1 MSTRAPQKAADDR
14 ELLVRWWLVGV
25 AEQFGLSCVARVIG
39 GASTSRDWRAVA
51 GDLAFAASKAGSDEM
66 TTRRY
71 LRLAR
76 DVAEELRE
84 GRAGCVDRA
93 VAHIAAEHRR
103 SAEDWCAWARAR
115 RTEKGSALVSAPGP
129 KAGNCTWAHIAV
141 EEMAE
146 AVEAATDA
154 AQGRGVLA
162 ALRKELVQLAAV
174 IVAWIEAID
183 RRGA

>member
-1 MSTRAPQKAADDR
+1 MSSNQAMPD
-14 ELLVRWWLVGV
+14 
-25 AEQFGLSCVARVIG
+25 
-39 GASTSRDWRAVA
+39 
-51 GDLAFAASKAGSDEM
+51 
-66 TTRRY
+66 
-71 LRLAR
+71 
-76 DVAEELRE
+76 
-84 GRAGCVDRA
+84 
-93 VAHIAAEHRR
+93 
-103 SAEDWCAWARAR
+103 ARAR
-115 RTEKGSALVSAPGP
+115 VFEAINAERRRQDEKWDEQNHPDVDPVLTGRPGGCDP
-129 KAGNCTWAHIAV
+129 QRMAEEYEIPTATRARANCDGEAKAGNCTWAHIAV

>member
-25 AEQFGLSCVARVIG
+25 AEQFGLSCVARVVG
-39 GASTSRDWRAVA
+39 GASKSEDWRAVA
-51 GDLAFAASKAGSDEM
+51 GDLACAASRAGSDET

-93 VAHIAAEHRR
+93 VAHIATEHRR
-103 SAEDWCAWARAR
+103 SAEDWCAWARSHRA
-115 RTEKGSALVSAPGP
+115 EKGAALVSAPGP
-129 KAGNCTWAHIAV
+129 EVGH
-141 EEMAE
+141 
-146 AVEAATDA
+146 
-154 AQGRGVLA
+154 GRPMGFRSRGTHERR
-162 ALRKELVQLAAV
+162 ALGK
-174 IVAWIEAID
+174 
-183 RRGA
+183 G